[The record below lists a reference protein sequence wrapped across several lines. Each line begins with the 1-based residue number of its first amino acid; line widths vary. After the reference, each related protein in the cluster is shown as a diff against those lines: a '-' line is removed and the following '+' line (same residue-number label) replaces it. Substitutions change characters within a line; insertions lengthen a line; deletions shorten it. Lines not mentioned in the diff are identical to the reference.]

1 MFLSFTSLI
10 TRWGKVKC
18 ITNLKYLFIGFY
30 LESEV
35 KNMKEVLDFLLGLLG
50 TLGLGKDVTDVVAQ
64 VFAWLIENVGK
75 LF

>member
-1 MFLSFTSLI
+1 
-10 TRWGKVKC
+10 
-18 ITNLKYLFIGFY
+18 
-30 LESEV
+30 
-35 KNMKEVLDFLLGLLG
+35 MKEVLDFLLGLLG